1 MQLDA
6 TFCGQCGHNLKSAES
21 KLPIQLPPPAV
32 AEIDPPPVAAAN
44 NVELPPTI
52 LTEPEADLWVVPS
65 SPLVT
70 PSNET
75 SAPPPIEPAENIA
88 PTVVPVEIE
97 VASIDPPAP
106 LLAIEQ
112 PPLSRQLLHLQT
124 NTILEI
130 PSDLQVIHVGKP
142 NETIAPD
149 IDVSK
154 FPCAEVVSR
163 IHASIQLEDNNYYIE
178 DSGSANGTY
187 INHNV
192 LAKGN
197 RHLLRDGDRI
207 GLGKGDLVTLIFQ
220 SPTA

>member
-21 KLPIQLPPPAV
+21 KLPPPQQPLAV
-32 AEIDPPPVAAAN
+32 AEIEPLPAAN

-52 LTEPEADLWVVPS
+52 LTEPAADLWSEPS
-65 SPLVT
+65 APIAT
-70 PSNET
+70 PTGEP
-75 SAPPPIEPAENIA
+75 SAPPSIEPAESVTPAIA
-88 PTVVPVEIE
+88 LVPDV
-97 VASIDPPAP
+97 PPAP
-106 LLAIEQ
+106 TPEPPPAIVEQ
-112 PPLSRQLLHLQT
+112 PSVSRQLLHLQT

-130 PSDLQVIHVGKP
+130 SPDLQVIHLGKP

-149 IDVSK
+149 IDISK

-163 IHASIQLEDNNYYIE
+163 IHASIQLEDDNYYIE

-220 SPTA
+220 TPSA